1 MLGVHGIA
9 LGIFTPANNSVVMR
23 AIPSHTAATGG
34 GMLNMSR
41 GLGTAL
47 GVALVTLAL
56 HLPVGGRL
64 LDGPHAAVAILAVAA
79 ALMLLSARRI
89 PQTRISQARIPVT

>member
-1 MLGVHGIA
+1 
-9 LGIFTPANNSVVMR
+9 MR
-23 AIPSHTAATGG
+23 AVPAHTAATGG

-56 HLPVGGRL
+56 HLHRAGARL
-64 LDGPHAAVAILAVAA
+64 LDGPHAALAMLAVAA
-79 ALMLLSARRI
+79 VLMLVSARRI
-89 PQTRISQARIPVT
+89 ATASAPLAPVVPGDRQAN

>member
-1 MLGVHGIA
+1 
-9 LGIFTPANNSVVMR
+9 LGIFAPANNSVVMR

-41 GLGTAL
+41 SLGTAL

-56 HLPVGGRL
+56 HLRPAGARL
-64 LDGPHAAVAILAVAA
+64 FDGPHTALAILAVAA

-89 PQTRISQARIPVT
+89 PATHITTHIAAARSRP